1 MTYEQFKAEL
11 SVIDLEKYSSTD
23 VITRWDNNNAHKV
36 NRLNPAFGYNVNE
49 FNRCGWSENF
59 GVQSLRWRYSQNE
72 WNKGTW
78 HFEIRLENR
87 SRKYYTLVEQ
97 DGCSW
102 SNGISSYKSEEKHE
116 LTDKQRDMVVA
127 FVKQWVAERE
137 QEIAE
142 KYAKGAQEPSIEDL
156 EKECERVANE
166 ILNGKTNK
174 YGDKLR
180 AKLSVG
186 KRTCDNLS
194 NPYTALCIE
203 YYGNV
208 FGNVGWHYVAGFV
221 FSKDKYGINHMKHMR
236 PLCGECNMEFNWD
249 TFKAYVR
256 SEIK

>member
-11 SVIDLEKYSSTD
+11 SVIDLEKYSSTS

-49 FNRCGWSENF
+49 FNRFGWSENF
-59 GVQSLRWRYSQNE
+59 GVQSLTWRYSQNE

-127 FVKQWVAERE
+127 FVKQWAAERE

-166 ILNGKTNK
+166 ILNGKPNK
-174 YGDKLR
+174 YGD
-180 AKLSVG
+180 
-186 KRTCDNLS
+186 
-194 NPYTALCIE
+194 
-203 YYGNV
+203 
-208 FGNVGWHYVAGFV
+208 
-221 FSKDKYGINHMKHMR
+221 
-236 PLCGECNMEFNWD
+236 
-249 TFKAYVR
+249 
-256 SEIK
+256 